1 MFVLLQPVIFKV
13 RYNFDIFVDISYV
26 IYKFYRVYLKSK
38 VKEIYPQV
46 KAVFCFYY
54 LQSQIIK
61 TKLNQKQRA
70 QVYLCQR

>member
-54 LQSQIIK
+54 L
-61 TKLNQKQRA
+61 
-70 QVYLCQR
+70 